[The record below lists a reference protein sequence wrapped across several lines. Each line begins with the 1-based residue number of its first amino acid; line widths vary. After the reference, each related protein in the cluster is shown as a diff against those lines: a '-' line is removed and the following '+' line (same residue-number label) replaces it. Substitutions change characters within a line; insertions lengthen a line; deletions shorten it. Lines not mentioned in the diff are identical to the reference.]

1 MEKVLRPAQNRMLL
15 YACLKVSIIASL
27 CLLLVNAQVM
37 SQGASFTNVKL
48 TEIKKLEL
56 CNLPEPMVHRI
67 KSLAPDQMLRFKEEY
82 QETVEDESGEQFV
95 KTIQLRFVDDNIMGY
110 IKTAP
115 LLQSSN
121 SIVNNVQ
128 IKVPI
133 LWGCI
138 PGVGHSQQHTAWGF
152 AEMQN
157 FSQVEMCTGWHQMKD
172 GERLIPPMPKAKR
185 KKLLGLF

>member
-1 MEKVLRPAQNRMLL
+1 MEKVLRPAKNCMLV
-15 YACLKVSIIASL
+15 YACLKSSVITSL
-27 CLLLVNAQVM
+27 CLLLVNTQVI

-56 CNLPEPMVHRI
+56 CNLPEVMVHRI
-67 KSLAPDQMLRFKEEY
+67 KSLAPDQMSRFKEEY
-82 QETVEDESGEQFV
+82 QETIEDESGEQFI
-95 KTIQLRFVDDNIMGY
+95 KTIQLRFVDDHVMGY
-110 IKTAP
+110 VKTAP

-121 SIVNNVQ
+121 SVVSNMQ

-157 FSQVEMCTGWHQMKD
+157 FSQTELCTGWHQMKE
-172 GERLIPPMPKAKR
+172 GERLIPPQPKQKR
-185 KKLLGLF
+185 KKLFGLL

>member
-1 MEKVLRPAQNRMLL
+1 
-15 YACLKVSIIASL
+15 
-27 CLLLVNAQVM
+27 
-37 SQGASFTNVKL
+37 
-48 TEIKKLEL
+48 
-56 CNLPEPMVHRI
+56 
-67 KSLAPDQMLRFKEEY
+67 
-82 QETVEDESGEQFV
+82 
-95 KTIQLRFVDDNIMGY
+95 MGY

-121 SIVNNVQ
+121 SVVNNVQ